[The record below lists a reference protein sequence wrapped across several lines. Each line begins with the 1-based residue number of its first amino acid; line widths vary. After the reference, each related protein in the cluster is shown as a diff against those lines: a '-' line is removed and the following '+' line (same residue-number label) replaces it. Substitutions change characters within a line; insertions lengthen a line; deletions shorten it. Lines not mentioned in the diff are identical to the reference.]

1 MAPFQEDDSMS
12 SSDLLTIP
20 VRTALIKMTLPMMM
34 GIVSLMLFNLADIY
48 FVGQLGAT
56 EMAAL
61 AFTFPVTFSVVS
73 LAIGFGIGTS
83 AILARL
89 IGSGRHE
96 EAAVLTTDN
105 LLMTLIVVLCVSTLA
120 HALITPLYHWLGAD
134 TEQLPFIIDYMG
146 IWWFGAAFMVTNM
159 VASSSLRARGDTKTP
174 GIVMATSS
182 ILNVFLD
189 SILIFGW
196 GPVPAMG
203 IAGAALA
210 SVISWGC
217 VFLVLVWV
225 LYKKYQLIVL
235 IKPDLLR
242 IISNWRRV
250 MKIGLPAALSNIM
263 TPIAGGFLT
272 AMVAAHGPEAVAAFG
287 VGNRL
292 ESLSLL
298 VCLALSMTLPP
309 FVSQNLGAG
318 QFERVKIA
326 YYGAVKFALVWQL
339 LIFVLLLLN
348 RGSIVDIFTD
358 TDAVKV
364 PLSMWLMV
372 VPLGFGMQAVIFL
385 SASTL
390 NALHQ
395 PLRALRISL
404 IRLFVF
410 FIPLAW
416 GANMLLGLQAM
427 FIAFVVANTCA
438 ASVAFY
444 LVRQQ
449 LKRGLDSLH

>member
-1 MAPFQEDDSMS
+1 
-12 SSDLLTIP
+12 
-20 VRTALIKMTLPMMM
+20 MTLPMMM

-105 LLMTLIVVLCVSTLA
+105 LLMTLIVVLCVSMLA

-203 IAGAALA
+203 ISGAALA

-235 IKPDLLR
+235 IKPDLMR

-272 AMVAAHGPEAVAAFG
+272 AMVAAHGAEAVAAFG

>member
-1 MAPFQEDDSMS
+1 MS
-12 SSDLLTIP
+12 SSDLLSTP
-20 VRTALIKMTLPMMM
+20 VRSTLIRMTLPMML
-34 GIVSLMLFNLADIY
+34 GIVSLMLFNVADIY
-48 FVGQLGAT
+48 FVGQLGT
-56 EMAAL
+56 TQMAAL
-61 AFTFPVTFSVVS
+61 AFTFPVTFSIVS

-89 IGSGRHE
+89 IGSGDHK
-96 EAAVLTTDN
+96 EAAVLATDN
-105 LLMTLIVVLCVSTLA
+105 LLMTLLVVLLVSVVAYAYMDVIFTL
-120 HALITPLYHWLGAD
+120 LGAD
-134 TEQLPFIIDYMG
+134 AEQLLFIQEYMN

-159 VASSSLRARGDTKTP
+159 VANSSLRAQGDTKTP
-174 GIVMATSS
+174 GIIMALSS
-182 ILNVFLD
+182 LLNIILDPV
-189 SILIFGW
+189 LIFGW

-203 IAGAALA
+203 IAGASLA

-217 VFLVLVWV
+217 VFLVLIVL

-235 IKPDLLR
+235 IKPDLGR
-242 IISNWRRV
+242 IIRHWTRV
-250 MKIGLPAALSNIM
+250 MKIGFPAALSNIL

-272 AMVAAHGPEAVAAFG
+272 AMVSSHGPEAVAAFG

-298 VCLALSMTLPP
+298 LCLALSMTLPP

-318 QFERVKIA
+318 QFQRVKVA

-339 LIFVLLLLN
+339 CVFAALLLN
-348 RGSIVDIFTD
+348 RDAIVGVFTE

-364 PLSMWLMV
+364 PLLMWLSI

-427 FIAFVVANTCA
+427 FIAFVIANTCA

-444 LVRQQ
+444 LVRRQ
-449 LKRGLDSLH
+449 LKRELDSVR

>member
-1 MAPFQEDDSMS
+1 
-12 SSDLLTIP
+12 
-20 VRTALIKMTLPMMM
+20 MTLPMMM

-105 LLMTLIVVLCVSTLA
+105 LLMTLIFVLCVSTLA

-235 IKPDLLR
+235 IKPDLMR